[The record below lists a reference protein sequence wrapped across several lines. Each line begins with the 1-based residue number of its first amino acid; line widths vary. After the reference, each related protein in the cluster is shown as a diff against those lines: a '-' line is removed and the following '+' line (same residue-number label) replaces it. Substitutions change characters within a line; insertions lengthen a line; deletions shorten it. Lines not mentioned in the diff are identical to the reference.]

1 MVNKKHNS
9 KLDEVIKETLSNF
22 EASNSIADWAKME
35 RMLDAAPKS
44 NSFRYKHKLLS
55 IFESEK
61 GAPKSKVAKWV
72 FSPYFFIAL
81 VLVIGAYFLFNILNS
96 SKTIED
102 TTDSAPKLIIGA
114 DTLQTIPPV
123 LPVDVLSA
131 ESKIEP
137 PKDSIKIPPPAEVDL
152 VKTDEIEKIKKDAI
166 LAKEAALI
174 EKAKIKKE
182 QAIKKELIGKSDSS
196 KAVTGELNEKNVINP
211 VEEENKEQSIIPLG
225 RNNFLLYNNSDSLK
239 KIQIQQAKDTLK
251 GPN

>member
-55 IFESEK
+55 IFEAEK

-81 VLVIGAYFLFNILNS
+81 VLIIGAYFLFNILNS
-96 SKTIED
+96 SKTIEN
-102 TTDSAPKLIIGA
+102 TTDSAIKVIVGA
-114 DTLQTIPPV
+114 DTLQAIPPV
-123 LPVDVLSA
+123 LPVDVISA

-137 PKDSIKIPPPAEVDL
+137 PKDSINIQPPAEVDL
-152 VKTDEIEKIKKDAI
+152 VKTDEIDKIKKEAL

-239 KIQIQQAKDTLK
+239 KSQNQQAKDTLK

>member
-9 KLDEVIKETLSNF
+9 KLDEVIKETLSNY

-61 GAPKSKVAKWV
+61 GAPKSKVAKWI
-72 FSPYFFIAL
+72 FSPYFLIAL
-81 VLVIGAYFLFNILNS
+81 VLVVGAYFLFNILNS
-96 SKTIED
+96 PKTIED
-102 TTDSAPKLIIGA
+102 TTDSATKVIIGA

-131 ESKIEP
+131 ASKIEL
-137 PKDSIKIPPPAEVDL
+137 PKDSIKTEPSAEEDL
-152 VKTDEIEKIKKDAI
+152 VKTDDIETAKKEAL

-174 EKAKIKKE
+174 EKAKLKKE
-182 QAIKKELIGKSDSS
+182 QIIKKELIAKKDSAKAAS
-196 KAVTGELNEKNVINP
+196 KELNEKNVINP

-225 RNNFLLYNNSDSLK
+225 RNNFLLYNNSDSAK
-239 KIQIQQAKDTLK
+239 KSQIQQAKDTLK

>member
-1 MVNKKHNS
+1 MVNKKHIS
-9 KLDEVIKETLSNF
+9 KLDEVIKETLSNY

-61 GAPKSKVAKWV
+61 GAPKSKVAKWI
-72 FSPYFFIAL
+72 FSPYFLIAL
-81 VLVIGAYFLFNILNS
+81 VLVVGAYFLFNILNS
-96 SKTIED
+96 SKSTEN
-102 TTDSAPKLIIGA
+102 TTNSAAPVIINT
-114 DTLQTIPPV
+114 DTLQKIVPV
-123 LPVDVLSA
+123 LPVDVLKV
-131 ESKIEP
+131 ENKIEL
-137 PKDSIKIPPPAEVDL
+137 PKDSIKIEPPVEEDL
-152 VKTDEIEKIKKDAI
+152 VKKDDIETLKKEAI

-182 QAIKKELIGKSDSS
+182 QAIKKDLIRKNDSS
-196 KAVTGELNEKNVINP
+196 KAATKELNEKNVINP

-225 RNNFLLYNNSDSLK
+225 RNNFLLYNNSDSMK
-239 KIQIQQAKDTLK
+239 KSQNQQTNDSLK

>member
-9 KLDEVIKETLSNF
+9 KLDEVIKETLSNY
-22 EASNSIADWAKME
+22 EASNSIGDWAKME

-61 GAPKSKVAKWV
+61 GAPKSKVPKWI
-72 FSPYFFIAL
+72 FSPYFLIAL
-81 VLVIGAYFLFNILNS
+81 VFVVGAYFLFNILNS

-102 TTDSAPKLIIGA
+102 TTDSATKVIIGV

-131 ESKIEP
+131 ESKTEL
-137 PKDSIKIPPPAEVDL
+137 PKDSLNIQPLTEDNL
-152 VKTDEIEKIKKDAI
+152 VKTDDIETVKKEAL

-182 QAIKKELIGKSDSS
+182 QIIKKELVGKIDTS
-196 KAVTGELNEKNVINP
+196 KSVTNELNENNVINP

-239 KIQIQQAKDTLK
+239 KIEIPQANDSLK
-251 GPN
+251 VPN

>member
-9 KLDEVIKETLSNF
+9 KLDEVIKDTLSNY
-22 EASNSIADWAKME
+22 EASNSVADWAKME

-44 NSFRYKHKLLS
+44 NSFKYKHKLLS

-61 GAPKSKVAKWV
+61 GAPKSKISKWI

-81 VLVIGAYFLFNILNS
+81 VLLVGAYFLYNILNS

-102 TTDSAPKLIIGA
+102 TTDSATKVIIGA

-131 ESKIEP
+131 ETKIELPEDSVKIEP
-137 PKDSIKIPPPAEVDL
+137 SEEDNL
-152 VKTDEIEKIKKDAI
+152 VKSDDIEKVKKEAL

-182 QAIKKELIGKSDSS
+182 QSIKKELVGKVDSA
-196 KAVTGELNEKNVINP
+196 KRVTQELNENNVINP
-211 VEEENKEQSIIPLG
+211 VAEENKEQSIIPLG
-225 RNNFLLYNNSDSLK
+225 RNNFLLYNNTDSLK
-239 KIQIQQAKDTLK
+239 KSQTEQAKDTLK

>member
-1 MVNKKHNS
+1 MVNKKHIS
-9 KLDEVIKETLSNF
+9 KLDEVIKETLSNY
-22 EASNSIADWAKME
+22 EASNSAGDWAKMD

-44 NSFRYKHKLLS
+44 KSFRYKHKLLS

-61 GAPKSKVAKWV
+61 GAPKSKVAKWI
-72 FSPYFFIAL
+72 FSPYFLIAL
-81 VLVIGAYFLFNILNS
+81 VLVVGAYFLYNILNS
-96 SKTIED
+96 SKTTED
-102 TTDSAPKLIIGA
+102 TTNSAPKVITGA

-131 ESKIEP
+131 ENKIEL
-137 PKDSIKIPPPAEVDL
+137 PKDSIIIPPSAEVDL
-152 VKTDEIEKIKKDAI
+152 VKPDDIETAKKAAI

-182 QAIKKELIGKSDSS
+182 QILKKNLIRKSDSA
-196 KAVTGELNEKNVINP
+196 KAVSKELNEKNVINP
-211 VEEENKEQSIIPLG
+211 VEEENKEQSIMPLG

-239 KIQIQQAKDTLK
+239 NNQIQQAKDSLK

>member
-35 RMLDAAPKS
+35 KMLDAAPKS
-44 NSFRYKHKLLS
+44 KSFRYKHKILS
-55 IFESEK
+55 IFESEM
-61 GAPKSKVAKWV
+61 GAKKSKVSKWI

-81 VLVIGAYFLFNILNS
+81 ALLVGAYFLYNILIS
-96 SKTIED
+96 SKTTED
-102 TTDSAPKLIIGA
+102 TNESATKVIIGA
-114 DTLQTIPPV
+114 DTLKTIPPV
-123 LPVDVLSA
+123 LPVDVLST
-131 ESKIEP
+131 ETKIELPKDSVKIEP
-137 PKDSIKIPPPAEVDL
+137 SEEDNL
-152 VKTDEIEKIKKDAI
+152 VKTDEIETAKKAAL
-166 LAKEAALI
+166 LAKETALI

-182 QAIKKELIGKSDSS
+182 QSIKKELIDKIDSS
-196 KAVTGELNEKNVINP
+196 KRVTQELNEKSVINP

-239 KIQIQQAKDTLK
+239 KSQIQQAKDTLK

>member
-1 MVNKKHNS
+1 MVNKKHNT
-9 KLDEVIKETLSNF
+9 KLDEVIKETLSQY

-61 GAPKSKVAKWV
+61 GAPKSKVAKWI
-72 FSPYFFIAL
+72 FSPYFLIAL
-81 VLVIGAYFLFNILNS
+81 VLVVGAYFLFNLLNS
-96 SKTIED
+96 PKTTED
-102 TTDSAPKLIIGA
+102 TTDSATKVIVNA

-131 ESKIEP
+131 ESKIEL
-137 PKDSIKIPPPAEVDL
+137 PKDSIKIEPSTEDNL
-152 VKTDEIEKIKKDAI
+152 VKTDDIETVKKEAL

-182 QAIKKELIGKSDSS
+182 QIIKKELVGKIDSS
-196 KAVTGELNEKNVINP
+196 KKVTKELNENNVINP

-225 RNNFLLYNNSDSLK
+225 RNNFLLYNNSDSVK
-239 KIQIQQAKDTLK
+239 KSQIQQANDSLK

>member
-1 MVNKKHNS
+1 MVNKKHNT
-9 KLDEVIKETLSNF
+9 KLDEVIKETLSQY

-61 GAPKSKVAKWV
+61 GAPKSKVAKWI

-81 VLVIGAYFLFNILNS
+81 VLVVGAYFLFNILNS
-96 SKTIED
+96 SKTTED
-102 TTDSAPKLIIGA
+102 TTDSATKVIIGA

-131 ESKIEP
+131 ESKIEL
-137 PKDSIKIPPPAEVDL
+137 PKDSINIQPSTEENL
-152 VKTDEIEKIKKDAI
+152 VKTEDIETVKKEAL

-182 QAIKKELIGKSDSS
+182 QIIKKELVGKIDSS
-196 KAVTGELNEKNVINP
+196 KKVTKELNENNVINP

-239 KIQIQQAKDTLK
+239 KSQIQQAKDTLK